1 MMTSL
6 FAYGTLMTAEGL
18 RPALG
23 DRVDAFHFRPAR
35 LPGWRR
41 VWNAYRS
48 EWLGGVLNVEPH
60 AASSVVGVLIEG
72 LGEGDLAR
80 LDSQEATH
88 VPRETVYVEPLA
100 GGEPVPAQLYWRRR
114 GNHNGQPSPR
124 YRATVLERAREAGP
138 DVWNDLRTGSVDP
151 SGQPLLLA

>member
-1 MMTSL
+1 MMMSL

-23 DRVDAFHFRPAR
+23 ARVDAFRFRPAR
-35 LPGWRR
+35 LQGWRR
-41 VWNAYRS
+41 IWNTYRR

-72 LGEGDLAR
+72 LDESDLAR

-88 VPRETVYVEPLA
+88 VPRETVYVEPLD
-100 GGEPVPAQLYWRRR
+100 GEPVPAQLYWRRR

-124 YRATVLERAREAGP
+124 YRATVLARAREAGP

>member
-1 MMTSL
+1 MTSI

-23 DRVDAFHFRPAR
+23 DRVDAFRFRPAR

-48 EWLGGVLNVEPH
+48 EWQGGVLNVEPH
-60 AASSVVGVLIEG
+60 AAVSVVGVLVEG
-72 LGEGDLAR
+72 LGEVDLAR

-100 GGEPVPAQLYWRRR
+100 GGEPVPAQLYWRKR
-114 GNHNGQPSPR
+114 GNHNGEPSLR
-124 YRATVLERAREAGP
+124 YRQTVLERAREAGP
-138 DVWNDLRTGSVDP
+138 DVWDNLRTGSVDS